1 MSPSSVS
8 PRPRHDLD
16 PNRWRILGVLCLAVF
31 TIVLD
36 GTIVNVALPTFV
48 RELGATTSE
57 LQWIVDAYVLVFAGL
72 LMAAGSL
79 GDRFGRKGML
89 QAGLALFG
97 VCSVFAAAA
106 STPGGLIAW
115 RGAMGVGAAL
125 LFPATLAILVNVF
138 TEARERA
145 IAIAVWAA
153 ASGIGVALGPVT
165 GGLLL
170 EHFWWGSVFL
180 VNVPVV
186 IGAALAVW
194 RFVPT
199 SRDPSIGRFD
209 ALGTVLSIAAIGVT
223 VWAVIEGPVHGWTS
237 ASSVASFGAAAVL
250 VAAFIVWERHNS
262 DPMLDVSV
270 FTNMRFTAGS
280 VTITFAFFALFGFI
294 FVVTQYFQFVRGYG
308 ALEAGLRT
316 VPFAIFTA
324 GAAPFAARLAGRFGT
339 KRVVTAGLTAM
350 SLGFAWTTTLAVD
363 TPYWVIV
370 CQMALMGGG
379 LGLAQAPA
387 TESIMGALPPERAGV
402 GSAVNDTARELGGTL
417 GVAVIGSVFASIYA
431 SGLGDA
437 LAGGTVSAE
446 AIGIAESSVGA
457 GIGVA
462 DRVAESV
469 GPEAGAAVRTAVHE
483 SFLDGFHAGSWVSAT
498 VVLVGAVLALRYLPA
513 HAATEAIPGEPV
525 DVGDDEHSRPADTVN
540 PTDATRPGPT
550 PRATPRDGRRRN
562 EVLQLR
568 ARARRAPREAA
579 GLPGVRSESAR

>member
-1 MSPSSVS
+1 MSVSSAS

-79 GDRFGRKGML
+79 GDRLGRKGML
-89 QAGLALFG
+89 QAGLVLFG
-97 VCSVFAAAA
+97 ICSVFAAWA
-106 STPGGLIAW
+106 STPGELIAW

-209 ALGTVLSIAAIGVT
+209 AVGTVLSIAAIGVT

-237 ASSVASFGAAAVL
+237 ASSVTSFGAAAVL
-250 VAAFIVWERHNS
+250 VAAFVVWERHHPE
-262 DPMLDVSV
+262 PMLDVSV

-294 FVVTQYFQFVRGYG
+294 FIVTQYFQFVRGYG

-316 VPFAIFTA
+316 VPFALFTA

-350 SLGFAWTTTLAVD
+350 SLGFAWTTTVAVD
-363 TPYWVIV
+363 SPYWMIV
-370 CQMALMGGG
+370 GQMALMGGG

-417 GVAVIGSVFASIYA
+417 GVAIIGSVFASIYA
-431 SGLGDA
+431 GGLGDA
-437 LAGGTVSAE
+437 LADRQIPAE
-446 AIGIAESSVGA
+446 EVDIARSSVGA
-457 GIGVA
+457 GIAVA
-462 DRVAESV
+462 DRVAESS
-469 GPEAGAAVRTAVHE
+469 GPEAGAAVRAVVHE
-483 SFLDGFHAGSWVSAT
+483 SFLDGFHTGSWVSAI
-498 VVLVGAVLALRYLPA
+498 VVLVGGVLALRYLPA
-513 HAATEAIPGEPV
+513 
-525 DVGDDEHSRPADTVN
+525 RPAIE
-540 PTDATRPGPT
+540 
-550 PRATPRDGRRRN
+550 
-562 EVLQLR
+562 EVPSPDL
-568 ARARRAPREAA
+568 
-579 GLPGVRSESAR
+579 VRS

>member
-1 MSPSSVS
+1 MSPSPV
-8 PRPRHDLD
+8 PARPHTLD
-16 PNRWRILGVLCLAVF
+16 PNRWRILAVLCLAVF

-79 GDRFGRKGML
+79 GDRLGRKGML
-89 QAGLALFG
+89 QAGLLLFG
-97 VCSVFAAAA
+97 ICSVFAAWA
-106 STPGGLIAW
+106 STPGELIAW

-138 TEARERA
+138 TDARERA
-145 IAIAVWAA
+145 VAIAVWAA

-186 IGAALAVW
+186 IVATAAVW

-199 SRDPSIGRFD
+199 SRDLSIGRFD
-209 ALGTVLSIAAIGVT
+209 AIGTVLSIAAIGIT

-237 ASSVASFGAAAVL
+237 TSSVISFGAAAVL
-250 VAAFIVWERHNS
+250 VTSFVFWERHNPE
-262 DPMLDVSV
+262 PMLDVSV
-270 FTNMRFTAGS
+270 FANMRFTAGS
-280 VTITFAFFALFGFI
+280 VSITFAFFALFGFI

-316 VPFAIFTA
+316 VPFALFTA

-339 KRVVTAGLTAM
+339 KRVVAAGLTSMAA
-350 SLGFAWTTTLAVD
+350 GFAWTTTVSVD
-363 TPYWVIV
+363 STYWLIV
-370 CQMALMGGG
+370 GQMALMGGG

-387 TESIMGALPPERAGV
+387 TESIMGALPAERAGV

-431 SGLGDA
+431 SGVGDA
-437 LAGGTVSAE
+437 LTGSPIPVE
-446 AIGIAESSVGA
+446 EIGIAQSSVGA
-457 GIGVA
+457 GIGIADNVA
-462 DRVAESV
+462 NVS
-469 GPEAGAAVRTAVHE
+469 GPAAGEALRSIVHE
-483 SFLDGFHAGSWVSAT
+483 SFLDGFHAGSWVSAV
-498 VVLVGAVLALRYLPA
+498 VVLIGAVLALRYLPA
-513 HAATEAIPGEPV
+513 HAEIEGAAN
-525 DVGDDEHSRPADTVN
+525 DEDHSRTQERHRPAGSLD
-540 PTDATRPGPT
+540 PTDLVRLRPT
-550 PRATPRDGRRRN
+550 PSATTLGSHRRN
-562 EVLQLR
+562 AIIQLR
-568 ARARRAPREAA
+568 AAPDAH
-579 GLPGVRSESAR
+579 ST